1 METIDSKN
9 TDKNQVPP
17 DQISPREVVNRAI
30 IFKNQLIR
38 SWKLIAVFIAIG
50 GVIGFFID
58 LNLDRRPTYTAW
70 ITFNLGGGSA
80 QGGMGELGN
89 LAGMF
94 GLGGG
99 APDANIF
106 TGENFMY
113 YVVSKP
119 IISRSLLKEVDTT
132 GHNSKNEKAASV
144 HKDLMI
150 NYYIRNSGIQE
161 DEWEKDDTLKNFRF
175 IRGKDPQKF
184 TKLENKA
191 LDGVF
196 NRIKGETTIAQLDR
210 KSSFLTLRTGMHSEL
225 LAATW
230 LDILL
235 ETVQEDYTEKQNKKT
250 NLMLG
255 LMKARRDS
263 LGRVLGRNETNL
275 ARYIDQ
281 NQQIVVAEGQLQQS
295 KLTRNSGFVQQLYY
309 AAVQSVDN
317 LGLTLIREAP
327 LFTIV
332 EPVSLPLYKESHV
345 PYAMQAG
352 LLLGLMLG
360 LVFVFLRQTFQNIMQ
375 S

>member
-1 METIDSKN
+1 M
-9 TDKNQVPP
+9 
-17 DQISPREVVNRAI
+17 
-30 IFKNQLIR
+30 R
-38 SWKLIAVFIAIG
+38 SWKLLAIFMVIGGAIG
-50 GVIGFFID
+50 FIID
-58 LNLDRRPTYTAW
+58 LNLDKRPTYTGY
-70 ITFNLGGGSA
+70 ITFNLGGGSS

-119 IISRSLLKEVDTT
+119 IIARSLMKEVDTT
-132 GHNSKNEKAASV
+132 GNFTPLAKTPSN

-150 NYYIRNSGIQE
+150 NYYIRKSGIQD

-175 IRGKDPQKF
+175 IRGKGLKEF

-196 NRIKGETTIAQLDR
+196 NRIKGETSIAQLDR
-210 KSSFLTLRTGMHSEL
+210 KSSFLTLRTGMHAEM

-230 LDILL
+230 LNVLL
-235 ETVQEDYTEKQNKKT
+235 ETVQEDFTEKQNRKT
-250 NLMLG
+250 NEMLKLME
-255 LMKARRDS
+255 ARRDS
-263 LGRVLGRNETNL
+263 LGSVLGRNDSNL

-295 KLTRNSGFVQQLYY
+295 KLTRNSTFLQQLYY
-309 AAVQSVDN
+309 GAVQSVDN
-317 LGLTLIREAP
+317 LKLSLIKEAP

-332 EPVSLPLYKESHV
+332 EPVSLPLFKEAHE
-345 PYAMQAG
+345 PFAMQAG

-360 LVFVFLRQTFQNIMQ
+360 LVFIFLRQTYQSIMQ

>member
-80 QGGMGELGN
+80 QGGM
-89 LAGMF
+89 
-94 GLGGG
+94 GGG